1 MTNNR
6 TSVHGQW
13 SSRWMFI
20 LAATGSAV
28 GLGNIWRFPYETAE
42 NGGGAFV
49 LVYLV
54 CIALVG
60 LPILIAETMIG
71 RRGRQSPINT
81 MKTLAADEQR
91 SRYWQLLGV
100 LGVVAGFLILTF
112 YSIVA
117 GWTMAYVFRAI
128 SGVFTHSSVEQIQ
141 DMFSALVSD
150 PERLLA
156 WHTIFIAMTVFVV
169 ARGVKSGLEQ
179 AVRYL
184 MPVLFLLVL
193 ILAGYSLTTP
203 GLPEAMSY
211 LFKPD
216 FSQIE
221 PSTVL
226 SGLGHA
232 FFTLSL
238 GMGAMMTYG
247 SYLSRQ
253 TSIGSTSVSIAVLD
267 TSVAL
272 LAGIAIFPIMFTYG
286 LQPEEGGAGLIF
298 KVLPIA
304 FGQMPYGRIIG
315 LLFFVL
321 LMFAAWTSAISLLE
335 PATAWLVER
344 KKLTRVR
351 AALYTGTIAWLL
363 GIGSLLSL
371 NLWSNA
377 TLFGKTFFGLV
388 EYLSVNIMLPVG
400 GLLIAVFAGW
410 FMSRSSSDEELKLSK
425 YSYLAWKVSVRLI
438 APTGVILILLHTLFG
453 FLG

>member
-1 MTNNR
+1 MANNR
-6 TSVHGQW
+6 ISVHGQW
-13 SSRWMFI
+13 SSRWAFI

-49 LVYLV
+49 VVYLV

-60 LPILIAETMIG
+60 LPILMAETMMG

-81 MKTLAADEQR
+81 MKALAEEER
-91 SRYWQLLGV
+91 RGRYWQLLGV
-100 LGVVAGFLILTF
+100 LGVAAGFLILTF

-117 GWTMAYVFRAI
+117 GWTLAYVFRSI
-128 SGVFTHSSVEQIQ
+128 SGVFAQSSVEQTQ
-141 DMFSALVSD
+141 EMFATLVSD
-150 PERLLA
+150 PERMLA
-156 WHTIFIAMTVFVV
+156 WHTIFIAMTVLVV
-169 ARGVKSGLEQ
+169 SRGVKSGLEQ

-193 ILAGYSLTTP
+193 VLAGYSLATP
-203 GLPEAMSY
+203 GFSAAMSY

-216 FSQIE
+216 FSQIDNA
-221 PSTVL
+221 TVL
-226 SGLGHA
+226 SALGHA

-247 SYLSRQ
+247 SYLSQ
-253 TSIGSTSVSIAVLD
+253 HTSIPKASVSIAVID
-267 TSVAL
+267 TGVAL
-272 LAGIAIFPIMFTYG
+272 LAGIAIFPIVFTYG
-286 LQPEEGGAGLIF
+286 LQPEEGGPGLIF
-298 KVLPIA
+298 KILPIA
-304 FGQMPYGRIIG
+304 FGQMPYGRGIG
-315 LLFFVL
+315 FLFFVL

-344 KKLTRVR
+344 KGFTRVR
-351 AALYTGTIAWLL
+351 AAMYTGLTAWVL

-377 TLFGKTFFGLV
+377 KLFGMTFFELV
-388 EYLSVNIMLPVG
+388 EYLSVNVMLPVG
-400 GLLIAVFAGW
+400 GLLVAVFAGW
-410 FMSRSSSDEELKLSK
+410 FMSRSSSYDELKLNK
-425 YSYLAWKVSVRLI
+425 YGYMVWKVGTRFV
-438 APTGVILILLHTLFG
+438 APAGVILILLQKIFG